1 MKITKFFKKYFENKY
16 SSIYKHAKK
25 LFVFDIILLILAIF
39 LFGSA
44 IFWFFWQPSISSQV
58 EINFAYSSEKIISGE
73 DLDIFITY
81 KNNSKFDLEETTL
94 SLHLPVGFVLNKAKN
109 DQVSNSNSINL
120 GQIKPGGNGK
130 IIISG
135 QLIGDTTQTDKIL
148 AILSYKI
155 GKTNK
160 IDQKKE
166 LGLIHYDKAE
176 VRSEINFE
184 KTTFPDKN
192 VPFTIKLFNISQ
204 KTIEGMSLELPS
216 FLNLEQQ
223 TPSILTP
230 NQEIILQGI
239 AKIPKTL
246 GQLPFSY
253 SLIRK
258 FNNHSFIQQKENLF
272 FEVRSPDIGLN
283 LEPQTVYAYLNSGD
297 TLKIRV
303 EFDNLSGNLLQDQ
316 KLVLFDKNNVLD
328 LENTAKINNL
338 KIDGQNLIIDR
349 FTRNIFQSGSAIKS
363 DEFILTLKI
372 KDDAGSFA
380 SALFLEPIFS
390 ANLFDSEVGFTTK
403 GKAIEIPLASLLQTK
418 IQARYY
424 TISQD
429 QIGRGPLP
437 PQVGHPTK
445 YWIYL
450 DIQNGANELKNFKF
464 IANPGKNVIFT
475 GKQSVNYGYEMTF
488 ENQEAIWKKD
498 SVFASTSFG
507 LYFEVEVTPDQ
518 NDLGDNLQLLK
529 NAKITAVDAMTGK
542 NYEINLGEVNNK
554 LQENDEGSKFGSEV
568 IK

>member
-94 SLHLPVGFVLNKAKN
+94 SLHLPAGFVLNKAKN
-109 DQVSNSNSINL
+109 DQLSDSNSINL
-120 GQIKPGGNGK
+120 GQIKPGGNDK
-130 IIISG
+130 ITISG
-135 QLIGDTTQTDKIL
+135 QLVGDATQSDKIL

-166 LGLIHYDKAE
+166 LELINYDKTE
-176 VRSEINFE
+176 IMSEINFE
-184 KTTFPDKN
+184 KTTFPDKE
-192 VPFTIKLFNISQ
+192 VPFSIKISNISQ
-204 KTIEGMSLELPS
+204 KTIEGVDLELPN

-223 TPSILTP
+223 SP
-230 NQEIILQGI
+230 NVLLPKQEIILQGL

-253 SLIRK
+253 SLVRK
-258 FNNHSFIQQKENLF
+258 FNNHNFIQQKENLF
-272 FEVRSPDIGLN
+272 FEVRSPDIGLT

-390 ANLFDSEVGFTTK
+390 ANLFDSEIGFVTK
-403 GKAIEIPLASLLQTK
+403 EKAIEIPLASLLQTK

-437 PQVGHPTK
+437 PQVGQPTK

-529 NAKITAVDAMTGK
+529 NAKIIAVDAMTGK